1 VLYLGVVV
9 VVEVGVVSGAGV
21 VGVVEVGIVSG
32 GGVARAVV
40 MTAKNEDNVAAL
52 ELALEVVV
60 EVVIAVVVEVVLVS
74 VLVLVVVNAMKNAK
88 VVMVIAVA
96 CFCEE
101 NGNGRTYDCQTLDRV
116 KNPVDAISS
125 PSAKAST

>member
-1 VLYLGVVV
+1 VLFVVLGVVV
-9 VVEVGVVSGAGV
+9 VVQIGV
-21 VGVVEVGIVSG
+21 VSG

-40 MTAKNEDNVAAL
+40 MTAKNENNVAAL
-52 ELALEVVV
+52 ELAVAV

-74 VLVLVVVNAMKNAK
+74 VLVLVVANAMKNAK
-88 VVMVIAVA
+88 MVMVIAVA
-96 CFCEE
+96 CFCTE
-101 NGNGRTYDCQTLDRV
+101 NDNGRTYDCQTLDRV